1 MLIIVLLNR
10 KTYLPLY
17 FILISIVLLSQIYG
31 QSEEGYDEI
40 FRPQFHFS
48 PAQNWMND
56 PNGLVFYKNEY
67 HLFFQFNPFGNKAE
81 HVGWGHAISKD
92 LVHWKQLP
100 VAIPE
105 ENGISA
111 ASGSAVVDW
120 NNSSGFGKNGES
132 PLVAIYT
139 GVYKNILNQ
148 YLAFSNDSGRTWTQY
163 DNNPVIKNSLNLRD
177 PKVFWYSPEKKWV
190 MVVSGGNKVI
200 FYESKNLKEWKVL
213 SEFEPADAVQGGWE
227 CPDFFPLEIDGNP
240 NNIRWVLDVNLTNS
254 GGMVGDSGAQYFI
267 GRFNGVKFSEDDSVK
282 KNGVH
287 WVDYGKDFYAAV
299 SFSDIPKSD
308 GRRIWIGW
316 ISNWQYAQDVPTFPW
331 RGSQSIPRSLA
342 LKTFADGVRLIQ
354 KPVIELKKL
363 REKSFQFKNITLDKK
378 DSLFTNTNL
387 KGNTFEIEAEIEIR
401 TASRFGFEVR
411 KGINQKTVIGYD
423 VKQHKLFIDRSNSG
437 ENKFN
442 NLFTGLQT
450 APLLDSSK
458 NIKLHI
464 FVDLSSVELFGD
476 DGKIVMTDLIF
487 PSASSSGIDFFTNDG
502 KVIIKNLVVWNLK
515 SIWH

>member
-1 MLIIVLLNR
+1 M
-10 KTYLPLY
+10 
-17 FILISIVLLSQIYG
+17 
-31 QSEEGYDEI
+31 
-40 FRPQFHFS
+40 
-48 PAQNWMND
+48 
-56 PNGLVFYKNEY
+56 
-67 HLFFQFNPFGNKAE
+67 
-81 HVGWGHAISKD
+81 
-92 LVHWKQLP
+92 
-100 VAIPE
+100 
-105 ENGISA
+105 
-111 ASGSAVVDW
+111 
-120 NNSSGFGKNGES
+120 
-132 PLVAIYT
+132 
-139 GVYKNILNQ
+139 
-148 YLAFSNDSGRTWTQY
+148 
-163 DNNPVIKNSLNLRD
+163 
-177 PKVFWYSPEKKWV
+177 
-190 MVVSGGNKVI
+190 
-200 FYESKNLKEWKVL
+200 
-213 SEFEPADAVQGGWE
+213 
-227 CPDFFPLEIDGNP
+227 
-240 NNIRWVLDVNLTNS
+240 
-254 GGMVGDSGAQYFI
+254 
-267 GRFNGVKFSEDDSVK
+267 
-282 KNGVH
+282 
-287 WVDYGKDFYAAV
+287 
-299 SFSDIPKSD
+299 
-308 GRRIWIGW
+308 
-316 ISNWQYAQDVPTFPW
+316 
-331 RGSQSIPRSLA
+331 
-342 LKTFADGVRLIQ
+342 
-354 KPVIELKKL
+354 